1 MVGGCG
7 GYALLG
13 AREGGFGAFQVY
25 LVCMFRGVGK
35 DRYLVAD
42 DFHEAS
48 AYRHVRLFA
57 VARYADFARAKGGEQ
72 RRVAGQDA
80 KLARAARGDER
91 ADFLGVHHPLG
102 GYDFESHVC
111 HGFTLKSDWGRAR
124 SKSLFYSPTFYRR

>member
-1 MVGGCG
+1 MEAGLLRGLVGPGAAGAASAGYAEPSGGAAHGGEGAFEVLVGGCG

-42 DFHEAS
+42 YFHEAS

-57 VARYADFARAKGGEQ
+57 IARYADFARAKGGEQ

-80 KLARAARGDER
+80 KLARAAGGDER
-91 ADFLGVHHPLG
+91 ADFL
-102 GYDFESHVC
+102 
-111 HGFTLKSDWGRAR
+111 
-124 SKSLFYSPTFYRR
+124 